1 MTPIQAKSLPHILS
15 DSDII
20 AQGKTGSGKT
30 AAFGLGLLTKLDVNI
45 FHVQSLV
52 LCPTR
57 ELADQ
62 VANEL
67 RRLARAI
74 PNVKVLTLC
83 GGLPFGPQAASI
95 ANGVHIIIGTP
106 GRVEDHL
113 RKGTLRLKT
122 LKIIVLDEADRMM
135 DMGFQETLDVIIEQI
150 PKQRQT
156 LLFSATFPRNIQSI
170 VKRVM
175 NDPIKIHVESTH
187 DSITIKQ
194 SFYKVN
200 DDNEVD
206 ILRSLLLQKGFESI
220 LIFCNTKIETQRV
233 ADKLITT
240 GFSALALHGD
250 FDQRNR
256 TQTLVQF
263 SNRSI
268 QILVATDVAARGID
282 IDSLD
287 AVINFHIA
295 TSSDIHLH
303 RIGRTG
309 RAGKTGVAITLF
321 REKDAYKLKL
331 LQESLDKVIT
341 DEPLSNLLAPKSPP
355 PKATM
360 ITLLISGGKRQ
371 KIRPGDV
378 LGALTGKH
386 GVNGSQVGKI
396 NIFND
401 QTFVAVRREA
411 VKLAMKKLVEGK
423 IKARNFRVRV
433 VQ

>member
-1 MTPIQAKSLPHILS
+1 MTPIQEQSLPHILS
-15 DSDII
+15 DSDVI

-30 AAFGLGLLTKLDVNI
+30 AAFGLGLLNKLDANV

-83 GGLPFGPQAASI
+83 GGLPFGPQASSI

-122 LKIIVLDEADRMM
+122 LKTIVLDEADRMM
-135 DMGFQETLDVIIEQI
+135 DMGFQETLDMIIEQI
-150 PKQRQT
+150 PKKRQT
-156 LLFSATFPRNIQSI
+156 LLFSATFPENIRS
-170 VKRVM
+170 VAKRVM
-175 NDPIKIHVESTH
+175 NKPIKIHVESIH
-187 DSITIKQ
+187 DSVTIKQ

-200 DDNEVD
+200 DNNEVD

-220 LIFCNTKIETQRV
+220 LIFCNTKAETQRV
-233 ADKLITT
+233 ANQLITA

-295 TSSDIHLH
+295 SSSDIHLH

-309 RAGKTGVAITLF
+309 RAGKTGIAITLF
-321 REKDAYKLKL
+321 REKDAYKVELIK
-331 LQESLDKVIT
+331 ESLEQVIT
-341 DEPLSNLLAPKSPP
+341 DESLTILVEPIPSP
-355 PKATM
+355 PKAAMT
-360 ITLLISGGKRQ
+360 TLLISGGKRQ

-378 LGALTGKH
+378 LGALTGKN
-386 GVNGSQVGKI
+386 GINGSQVGKI

-401 QTFVAVRREA
+401 QTFVAIERKA
-411 VKLAMKKLVEGK
+411 TTFAKKKLAEGK
-423 IKARNFRVRV
+423 IKGRKFRIRV
-433 VQ
+433 VK